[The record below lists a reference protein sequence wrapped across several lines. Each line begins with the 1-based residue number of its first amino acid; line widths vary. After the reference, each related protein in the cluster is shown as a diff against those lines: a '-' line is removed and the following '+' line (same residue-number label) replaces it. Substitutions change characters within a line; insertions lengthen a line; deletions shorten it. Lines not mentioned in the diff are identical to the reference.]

1 MRTRGRLALHGQEG
15 APRLKQ
21 AMRFFNGKE
30 RVRWLSVDSGRE
42 AADCSLPGSYL
53 DSMSLQRD
61 CMEICMN
68 KNAYKKEE
76 HGHL

>member
-1 MRTRGRLALHGQEG
+1 MRARGRLALHGQEG

-30 RVRWLSVDSGRE
+30 WVRWLSVDLGLK
-42 AADCSLPGSYL
+42 AADCSLPGRYL
-53 DSMSLQRD
+53 ESMSLQRD
-61 CMEICMN
+61 CMEMN
-68 KNAYKKEE
+68 INAYKKEE